1 MKKNTIK
8 AAKSSASAPKAAV
21 KKTVK
26 KTAAPRKKSAP
37 APVVKSGP
45 SKSVVT
51 VITATID
58 IGFGNALYIRGE
70 GAGLSWDA
78 GAPMECGA
86 KGDNWSI
93 TLPETSKPIVYKFL
107 INDLTWSAGPDYLA
121 ESGKKTAIKP
131 TF

>member
-8 AAKSSASAPKAAV
+8 AARSSTSAPKAAA

-26 KTAAPRKKSAP
+26 KPAAPRKKATPAP
-37 APVVKSGP
+37 AVKAGP
-45 SKSVVT
+45 AKSVVT
-51 VITATID
+51 VITATVD

-70 GAGLSWDA
+70 GAGLSWDS
-78 GAPMECGA
+78 GALMECSS
-86 KGDNWSI
+86 KGDSWSI
-93 TLPETSKPIVYKFL
+93 TLPETSKPIIYKFL
-107 INDLTWSAGPDYLA
+107 INDLTWSAGADCLA